1 MDIDSGISTVLATLR
16 LETDLADLVNIL
28 YQLEDF
34 YERKLWHQL
43 TLALDDFYALPETPG
58 SGLRTK
64 IYDLF
69 VSQFQQ
75 KLNPIKVVDFLLL
88 AYAHS
93 SSETVD
99 KLVVLKEAFI
109 RQLKAEKSSYKDA
122 ETLQESVETDE
133 AVIYTNLH
141 LARHY
146 LLANKVSEAETL
158 LDAVS
163 AKFDLSV
170 NFENDFSAK
179 INAAYYLTKCQYFKL
194 QENYNNFYTH
204 GLLYLSLVDTAALS
218 PEEQLALS
226 YDLCLA
232 ALLGDKIYNFGELVL
247 HDILAVARDSHDYNW
262 LYHLIKHLNAGNL
275 NDFNEWLQTGL
286 QKSPFLAKY
295 QTFLHEKII
304 IMALLELISRKS
316 TTNKRLSFA
325 EISDFTGTPAD
336 NVELLIIK
344 CFSLNLIRGY
354 INQLDEVL
362 VVTWLQPRILN
373 LDQVK
378 VLFNHLSDWDAK
390 VEKLGREVHANGG
403 TIWAGV

>member
-16 LETDLADLVNIL
+16 LETDLADLVNVL

-69 VSQFQQ
+69 VAQFQQ
-75 KLNPIKVVDFLLL
+75 KVNSIKVVDFLLL
-88 AYAHS
+88 AYARS
-93 SSETVD
+93 STETVD
-99 KLVVLKEAFI
+99 KLVVLREAFI
-109 RQLKAEKSSYKDA
+109 RQLKAERSTYKEVEALEDA
-122 ETLQESVETDE
+122 IQNDE
-133 AVIYTNLH
+133 AVIYANLH

-146 LLANKVSEAETL
+146 LLANRVAEAETL
-158 LDAVS
+158 LDAISV
-163 AKFDLSV
+163 KFDLSL

-194 QENYNNFYTH
+194 QENYNSFYTH
-204 GLLYLSLVDTAALS
+204 GLLYLSLVDTALLS
-218 PEEQLALS
+218 HDEQLSLCHDLS
-226 YDLCLA
+226 LA

-247 HDILAVARDSHDYNW
+247 HDILLVIRDSADYNW
-262 LYHLIKHLNAGNL
+262 LYSLIHHLNAGNL
-275 NDFNEWLQTGL
+275 QEFNRCLQMGL
-286 QKSPFLAKY
+286 QKSPFLVKF
-295 QTFLHEKII
+295 QSFLQQKII

-316 TTNKRLSFA
+316 TTNKRLSFR

-344 CFSLNLIRGY
+344 CFSLSLIRGY

-378 VLFNHLSDWDAK
+378 VLYNHLSEWDAK
-390 VEKLGREVHANGG
+390 VEKLGREVHENGG
-403 TIWAGV
+403 LIWAGV